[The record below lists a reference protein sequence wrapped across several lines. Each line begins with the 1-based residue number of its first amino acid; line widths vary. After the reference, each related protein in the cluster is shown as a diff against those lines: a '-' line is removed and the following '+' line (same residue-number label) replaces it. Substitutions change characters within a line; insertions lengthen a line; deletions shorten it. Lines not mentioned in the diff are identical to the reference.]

1 MALLAFHSKC
11 LRLLQISGAGKSL
24 VVMTLN
30 TPLLPLSINAR
41 WKMKH
46 LISPSF
52 SLPRVFRHSPS
63 SLCVLRLH
71 QTSYASS
78 SSPSNGCFLLPAP
91 TYGSSMSGTQVSPSW
106 VFFLALFFPSG
117 SQMATFTSNTQC
129 ARNSKLPS
137 FFSANLMFFSPRLLL
152 SCRERSLSTH
162 CIAVDPVC
170 VHRSCH
176 TIQRSEELSCR
187 PVSTLCC
194 SLVNI
199 SL

>member
-63 SLCVLRLH
+63 SLCALRLH

-91 TYGSSMSGTQVSPSW
+91 TYGSSMSGTQVSPSCF
-106 VFFLALFFPSG
+106 FFLL
-117 SQMATFTSNTQC
+117 C
-129 ARNSKLPS
+129 
-137 FFSANLMFFSPRLLL
+137 FSLLAAKWPLSPQILSAQEIQSCQVSSLL
-152 SCRERSLSTH
+152 T
-162 CIAVDPVC
+162 
-170 VHRSCH
+170 
-176 TIQRSEELSCR
+176 
-187 PVSTLCC
+187 
-194 SLVNI
+194 
-199 SL
+199 